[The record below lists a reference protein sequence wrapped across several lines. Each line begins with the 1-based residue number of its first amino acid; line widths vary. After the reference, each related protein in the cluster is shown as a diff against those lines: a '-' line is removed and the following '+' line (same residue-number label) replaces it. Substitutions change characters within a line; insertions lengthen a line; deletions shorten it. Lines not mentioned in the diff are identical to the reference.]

1 MTVYIRIKGPDGI
14 LLTSEQQR
22 IFEVG
27 GEQLVY
33 TESREVDYQGEE
45 VEVCIYYS
53 QEQKFVKGVYTV
65 EVYTSSGLLGT
76 GDVLL
81 R

>member
-1 MTVYIRIKGPDGI
+1 M
-14 LLTSEQQR
+14 
-22 IFEVG
+22 
-27 GEQLVY
+27 
-33 TESREVDYQGEE
+33 DYQGEE